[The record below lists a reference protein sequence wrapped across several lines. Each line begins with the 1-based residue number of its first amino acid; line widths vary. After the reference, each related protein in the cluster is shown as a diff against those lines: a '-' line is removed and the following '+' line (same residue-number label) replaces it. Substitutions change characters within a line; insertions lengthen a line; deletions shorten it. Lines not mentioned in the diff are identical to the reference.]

1 MTLEFTRRSGA
12 NEGAGRS
19 EQEKQCGLGKGVRVN
34 EVPSLPPSLPVISRA
49 VSDLRRTTTWL
60 DQIRE
65 CPSGI

>member
-34 EVPSLPPSLPVISRA
+34 EVPLLPPSLYFLVLSLICA
-49 VSDLRRTTTWL
+49 ALL
-60 DQIRE
+60 L
-65 CPSGI
+65 G